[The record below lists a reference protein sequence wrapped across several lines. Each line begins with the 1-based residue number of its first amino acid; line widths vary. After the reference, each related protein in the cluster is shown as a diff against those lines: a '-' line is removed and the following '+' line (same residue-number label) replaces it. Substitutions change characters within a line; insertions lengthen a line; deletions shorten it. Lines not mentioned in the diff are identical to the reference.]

1 MGERL
6 SISGG
11 NVAYGLSE
19 LPTNGPFPETIT
31 VVNDVADITYDQE
44 FTYND
49 NEISGFYIC
58 CLEFDECTKAAGNWE
73 LMPKESVTGSE
84 SGKTI
89 IIDLAL
95 ATKCAYNEIR
105 NLAYLW
111 EDKPVLEYLGAPIY
125 ANDEYKLPGAPWNYA
140 IQ

>member
-1 MGERL
+1 M

-11 NVAYGLSE
+11 NVAYGLSQ
-19 LPTNGPFPETIT
+19 LPTNGPFPQSILVDENLAT
-31 VVNDVADITYDQE
+31 ITYDQE

-49 NEISGFYIC
+49 NEICGFYIC
-58 CLEFDECTKAAGNWE
+58 CLEFDECTAAANNWE
-73 LMPKESVTGSE
+73 LLPKEAVIAIGQNPGGS
-84 SGKTI
+84 I
-89 IIDLAL
+89 ILDLDM

-125 ANDEYKLPGAPWNYA
+125 AVDEYKLPGAPWNHV